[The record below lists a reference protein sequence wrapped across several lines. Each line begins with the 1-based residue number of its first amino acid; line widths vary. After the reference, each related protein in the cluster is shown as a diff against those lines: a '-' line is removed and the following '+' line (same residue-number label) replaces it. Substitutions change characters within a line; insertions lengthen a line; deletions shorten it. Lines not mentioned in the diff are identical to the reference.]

1 MKKLPEE
8 TMQYVQSLVSEF
20 RDIVTNLSNI
30 RKLSKA
36 ERMMIG
42 NRLKEIKQ
50 ELLTIKEQYK
60 DD

>member
-1 MKKLPEE
+1 MKELLEE
-8 TMQYVQSLVSEF
+8 TKQYVQSLVSEF

-30 RKLSKA
+30 RKLQKA

-42 NRLKEIKQ
+42 NRLKEIRQ

>member
-1 MKKLPEE
+1 MKELPEE
-8 TMQYVQSLVSEF
+8 TKQYVQSLVSEF

-30 RKLSKA
+30 HKLPKA

-42 NRLKEIKQ
+42 NRLKEIRQ